1 MLKKVSKIVSA
12 PKSYIEKPSQILLEK
27 IVDLTLSQQEEQ

>member
-12 PKSYIEKPSQILLEK
+12 PKFYIEKLSPILLEQ